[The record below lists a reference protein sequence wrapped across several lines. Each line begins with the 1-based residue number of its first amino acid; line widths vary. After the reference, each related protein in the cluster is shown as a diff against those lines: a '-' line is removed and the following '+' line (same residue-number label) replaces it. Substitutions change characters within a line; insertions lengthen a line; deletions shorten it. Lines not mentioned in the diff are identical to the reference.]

1 MTEKRWVMSPR
12 KRKAFMAAAA
22 RGAAPTAAAARV
34 RGLLGAPD
42 AEGNGREE
50 PRLWQAAS
58 NGRDGKGRCGPA

>member
-22 RGAAPTAAAARV
+22 RGAAPTAAAAARV
-34 RGLLGAPD
+34 RGLFGAPD

-50 PRLWQAAS
+50 PRC
-58 NGRDGKGRCGPA
+58 GRRPAMEGTGRCGPA